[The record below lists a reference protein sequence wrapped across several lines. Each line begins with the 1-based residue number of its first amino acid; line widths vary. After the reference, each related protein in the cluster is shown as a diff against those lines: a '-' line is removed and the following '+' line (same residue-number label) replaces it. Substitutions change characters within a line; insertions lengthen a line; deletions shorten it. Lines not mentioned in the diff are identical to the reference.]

1 MLTVKHIL
9 VPTDFSPPS
18 AVAFAYGR
26 ELANRFGSTLHVLHV
41 AQSDSPYSF
50 VPSKRGSED
59 GDRWVNTEDDAWRQ
73 LEALVLDPDDTA
85 PATATAV
92 VSATSPGL
100 AIVDYA
106 KAHRVDAIVMGTHGR
121 TGAARLVMGSVAE
134 LVVRLAPCPVLAVKS
149 PEPSFAGPP
158 EAASTVLA

>member
-59 GDRWVNTEDDAWRQ
+59 SDHWVNTEDDARRQ

-85 PATATAV
+85 PATVTAV

-100 AIVDYA
+100 AIVEYA

-121 TGAARLVMGSVAE
+121 GGVTRLLMGSVAE

-149 PEPSFAGPP
+149 PERSSAIPPSS
-158 EAASTVLA
+158 ASTVRA